1 MTTLRN
7 FHTRCRS
14 AEFGIAKRE
23 GLPCESLSIHGA
35 PCHWWPDGSA
45 CCLFVF
51 PPQRPLRADAPPAS
65 WAELTAQR
73 QRLGRQHQLL
83 VAAGKTD
90 EAVAVAEKLIAAD
103 RRILT
108 LPAAS
113 DSEKKTQH
121 DARLEAIEKLQGMV
135 SQKKG
140 REDWS
145 AAAARQGELAD
156 LLAADRGASHY
167 RVINARHERAYLE
180 TLATLKHEE
189 ARELVKAE
197 ENIATVTALDKQAKY
212 GEAIPL
218 AQSAANVQQQLLG
231 KSSLKLATSLRWL
244 GYLYCSQGDYAAG
257 RTALCQAIE
266 IRKTILGE
274 NHPDYADVLDNLASL
289 YAAQGAV
296 RGPNR
301 CTCKPWKSRKRPSAR
316 TTPIMPACLNNLG
329 GLCQPPRRLSA
340 GREAFPSGLEIR
352 KKAGQ
357 ENQPGY
363 ATSLNNLAMLYYCQ
377 GEYARAEPLYLQ
389 VLDIRK
395 RAWGGPP

>member
-35 PCHWWPDGSA
+35 LSLVAGWIGMLLVCVSTATPAGA
-45 CCLFVF
+45 
-51 PPQRPLRADAPPAS
+51 ADAPPAS

-135 SQKKG
+135 GQKKG

-145 AAAARQGELAD
+145 AAAARQGELPD

-197 ENIATVTALDKQAKY
+197 EN
-212 GEAIPL
+212 
-218 AQSAANVQQQLLG
+218 
-231 KSSLKLATSLRWL
+231 
-244 GYLYCSQGDYAAG
+244 
-257 RTALCQAIE
+257 
-266 IRKTILGE
+266 
-274 NHPDYADVLDNLASL
+274 
-289 YAAQGAV
+289 
-296 RGPNR
+296 
-301 CTCKPWKSRKRPSAR
+301 
-316 TTPIMPACLNNLG
+316 MP
-329 GLCQPPRRLSA
+329 R
-340 GREAFPSGLEIR
+340 
-352 KKAGQ
+352 
-357 ENQPGY
+357 
-363 ATSLNNLAMLYYCQ
+363 
-377 GEYARAEPLYLQ
+377 
-389 VLDIRK
+389 
-395 RAWGGPP
+395 